1 MEIARMP
8 EFIGK
13 VLFIENYD
21 MELGKK
27 LTNCVDVWLNTPTR
41 PLEASGT
48 SGEKAVMNGVL
59 NFSVLDGWWAEGYRP
74 NAGWAIQEGRTYQNQ
89 QYQDELDAETIYS
102 LLENDIT
109 SAYFNR
115 GENGIPNKWIQFI
128 KNNIAEIAPHF
139 TMKRMLDDY
148 YERFYN
154 KLTERAKHLRA
165 NRYEAAFEIDAW
177 KTKIRQHWDQL
188 DVKSIKV
195 PDPTIRPLNF
205 GENFI
210 AEITLDTPGLQAGDV
225 SIELLFGRKLFDKID
240 EIVFVEPMDLIES
253 GDGWATYKINVPIY
267 RAGVYDYT
275 FRIYPTNRLLPHRQD
290 LPLVKW
296 IG

>member
-1 MEIARMP
+1 
-8 EFIGK
+8 
-13 VLFIENYD
+13 
-21 MELGKK
+21 
-27 LTNCVDVWLNTPTR
+27 
-41 PLEASGT
+41 
-48 SGEKAVMNGVL
+48 
-59 NFSVLDGWWAEGYRP
+59 
-74 NAGWAIQEGRTYQNQ
+74 
-89 QYQDELDAETIYS
+89 
-102 LLENDIT
+102 
-109 SAYFNR
+109 
-115 GENGIPNKWIQFI
+115 
-128 KNNIAEIAPHF
+128 
-139 TMKRMLDDY
+139 MKRMLDNY
-148 YERFYN
+148 YDRFYN
-154 KLTERAKHLRA
+154 KLTERAKHLHA
-165 NRYEAAFEIDAW
+165 NRYEAAFEIDNW

-240 EIVFVEPMDLIES
+240 EIVFVEQMDLIES